1 MSVCL
6 SVGEGVVGG
15 RSGARICECVS
26 VCARLC
32 THGCVSVCVCRG
44 RGIVLS
50 VCVRPCVRAWLGGRV
65 LAFSVYS
72 MQK

>member
-1 MSVCL
+1 M
-6 SVGEGVVGG
+6 GG
-15 RSGARICECVS
+15 RSGARICECM
-26 VCARLC
+26 
-32 THGCVSVCVCRG
+32 SVCVCASVRSRLCKCVCVCVCVG
-44 RGIVLS
+44 GGGLC